1 MGRRRGNNGPP
12 PKSPLYTSKG
22 VVQVKHDIIAKQGK
36 DSDGA
41 FRAFNRKDK
50 PKEDNSAPRAD

>member
-12 PKSPLYTSKG
+12 PKSPLYTPKSLALGKQAI
-22 VVQVKHDIIAKQGK
+22 VAAKGK

-41 FRAFNRKDK
+41 YRAFNRLDKEDK
-50 PKEDNSAPRAD
+50 PSAPRAD